1 MATQNVYQKVVP
13 FILFA
18 LALLLLFNLIRPMVT
33 ILLTS
38 ALLAYVSFPL
48 HTRIHRRIHN
58 KSVSITF
65 SLLIVS
71 VVILI
76 PFIFLAFEVT
86 QQGYYF
92 YNSFSADITKGAL
105 FGFGCTSAD
114 SKVCSLVNQAER
126 FSLERLSAFGVDK
139 QLRKILPLVEQK
151 VTAFIFSI
159 PIIIAKIILILV
171 IAYFILKEWKAILRK
186 VVDVLPMRNKTIN
199 RLIKQFGDIT
209 YTVIYAQLFVA
220 LVQGVI
226 GTIGFYL
233 FGVPF
238 PMFLGV
244 VLAFCALIPA
254 IGTAIIW
261 GPASLFLMVSGYVS
275 HDYWMLG
282 RGIGLFF
289 YGLLIISL
297 IDNFLLGRI
306 VRARVKVNQIVVI
319 IGVIGGA
326 SLFGVAGVFIGPI
339 LLPLLITYFE
349 TFKERFR

>member
-1 MATQNVYQKVVP
+1 
-13 FILFA
+13 
-18 LALLLLFNLIRPMVT
+18 MVT